1 MDQDTTPITV
11 GTAGHIDHGKTQLVE
26 QLTGMRAD
34 RPYERERGMTIDIG
48 YAEMAAPGGR
58 RVGFVDLPGH
68 GRPGHERFIRN
79 MVAGATGIDL
89 ALLVVAA
96 DDGVMPQTREHTEIL
111 DLLGVC
117 RGLAVL
123 NKIDLVDE
131 EMRELALEELQEFLA
146 STSLR
151 DAPVVACSALT
162 GEGVDEV
169 RRQLL
174 DLVGQAGA
182 TKDPGA
188 FFLGVQRT
196 FAATGFGCIVTGVPS
211 AGHVAV
217 GDELELLPARRR
229 ARVRAIEIYHE
240 SAPRARAGHRTALN
254 LAGVPHDEVTR
265 GMVVAAPGIYGSSRH
280 LAVELRMLPTS
291 RRPLKHAGGGR
302 FLTGTLEEMAS
313 VYLLAGDALKPG
325 DKALVE
331 VRTVKPVTV
340 RDGMAFILRS
350 DNAKETLGGGRIVAH
365 RDAPIG
371 RRNRGLHNWL
381 ATWAA
386 ALDDPGERVRALLDR
401 DGPAAP
407 AALAT
412 RCQLARDATAALLE
426 RLREAGELELLR
438 GGAYVRAAQ
447 AADAVAAVRS
457 ALEEMHRKRPLVAAL
472 PVAEVRDHAGLT
484 EQLMLAAVERLGKE
498 VVAEGR
504 RLRLTSHEVRLDPAL
519 TQAADQL
526 MGCLADARFAPPE
539 RDKLATAAGLDAP
552 SLKGA
557 LTYLGDQGSVREVAP
572 GLLYTKE
579 VLDEGL
585 RLLKAVA
592 AKRGSFE
599 PVDAKAALGGISRKW
614 LIPLLEYYDRIGATR
629 RDGNA
634 RLLTRRGEAMAQ
646 GGIDV
651 T

>member
-1 MDQDTTPITV
+1 MDQDTTPITI

-48 YAEMAAPGGR
+48 YAEMAAPDGR
-58 RVGFVDLPGH
+58 RIGFVDL
-68 GRPGHERFIRN
+68 PGHERFIRN

-111 DLLGVC
+111 ELLGVC

-123 NKIDLVDE
+123 NKVDLVDE

-162 GEGVDEV
+162 GEGVKEV
-169 RRQLL
+169 RRHLL
-174 DLVGQAGA
+174 DLVGGA
-182 TKDPGA
+182 AATEDPGA

-196 FAATGFGCIVTGVPS
+196 FAATGFGCIATGVPS
-211 AGHVAV
+211 AGQVTV

-229 ARVRAIEIYHE
+229 ARVRAIEIYHA

-254 LAGVPHDEVTR
+254 LAGVPHDQVAR
-265 GMVVAAPGIYGSSRH
+265 GMVVAAPGVYRSSRYV
-280 LAVELRMLPTS
+280 AVELRMLPTA
-291 RRPLKHAGGGR
+291 RRPLKHAAGVR

-313 VYLLAGDALKPG
+313 VYLLEGDALVPG
-325 DKALVE
+325 EQAIVE
-331 VRTVKPVTV
+331 IRTAAPVTV

-350 DNAKETLGGGRIVAH
+350 DNAQETLGGGRIVAQ
-365 RDAPIG
+365 RDGPIG
-371 RRNRGLHNWL
+371 RRNRALHGWL
-381 ATWAA
+381 GAWAA
-386 ALDDPGERVRALLDR
+386 ALDDPDERVRTLLER
-401 DGPAAP
+401 DGPAT
-407 AALAT
+407 AAELAA
-412 RCQLARDATAALLE
+412 RCQLARDAAAELLE

-438 GGAYVRAAQ
+438 GGAYVRGTQ
-447 AADAVAAVRS
+447 AAEAAEAVRA
-457 ALEEMHRKRPLVAAL
+457 ALKEMHRSRPLVAAL
-472 PVAEVRDHAGLT
+472 PVAEVRDQAGLT
-484 EQLMLAAVERLGKE
+484 EQLMRAAVERLGDE

-504 RLRLTSHEVRLDPAL
+504 QLRLASHEVRLDPAL
-519 TQAADQL
+519 THASDQL
-526 MGCLADARFAPPE
+526 MSCLADARFAPPE
-539 RDKLATAAGLDAP
+539 RAKLATAAGLDARA
-552 SLKGA
+552 LQGA
-557 LTYLGDQGSVREVAP
+557 LTYLGDQGAVREVAP
-572 GLLYTKE
+572 GLLYRKDM
-579 VLDEGL
+579 LDEGL
-585 RLLKAVA
+585 RLLQAVA
-592 AKRGSFE
+592 AERGSFE
-599 PVDAKAALGGISRKW
+599 PVDAKAVLGGISRKW

-634 RLLTRRGEAMAQ
+634 RRLTRRGEAMVR
-646 GGIDV
+646 GGIDA

>member
-48 YAEMAAPGGR
+48 YAEMAAPDGR
-58 RVGFVDLPGH
+58 RVGFVDL
-68 GRPGHERFIRN
+68 PGHERFIRN

-96 DDGVMPQTREHTEIL
+96 DDGVMPQTREHAEIL
-111 DLLGVC
+111 DLLGVR

-131 EMRELALEELQEFLA
+131 EMRELALDELQEFLEA
-146 STSLR
+146 TSLR
-151 DAPVVACSALT
+151 GAPVVACSAIT
-162 GEGVDEV
+162 GEGMDEV

-174 DLVGQAGA
+174 GLVGQAGA
-182 TKDPGA
+182 TEDPGA

-196 FAATGFGCIVTGVPS
+196 FAATGFGCIATGVPS

-217 GDELELLPARRR
+217 GDDLELLPARKR

-240 SAPRARAGHRTALN
+240 SAPSARAGHRTALN
-254 LAGVPHDEVTR
+254 LAGVPHDEVER

-280 LAVELRMLPTS
+280 LAVALRMLPTA
-291 RRPLKHAGGGR
+291 RRPLKHAGSVR

-325 DKALVE
+325 AEALVE
-331 VRTVKPVTV
+331 VRTVQPVTV

-350 DNAKETLGGGRIVAH
+350 DNAKETLGGGRIVAQ

-371 RRNRGLHNWL
+371 RRNRALHEWL

-386 ALDDPGERVRALLDR
+386 ALDDPEERVRTLLDR

-412 RCQLARDATAALLE
+412 RCQLARHPTEALLE
-426 RLREAGELELLR
+426 RLRTAGELEQLP

-447 AADAVAAVRS
+447 AADAVAAVRA
-457 ALEEMHRKRPLVAAL
+457 ALEEMHRERPLLATL
-472 PVAEVRDHAGLT
+472 PVAEVRDRAGLT
-484 EQLMLAAVERLGKE
+484 EQLTAAAVERLGE
-498 VVAEGR
+498 DVVAEGR
-504 RLRLTSHEVRLDPAL
+504 QLRLASHEVRLDPAL

-526 MGCLADARFAPPE
+526 MSCLANARFAPPG
-539 RDKLATAAGLDAP
+539 RDKLTTATGLDAS
-552 SLKGA
+552 SLQGA

-572 GLLYTKE
+572 GVLYGKE
-579 VLDEGL
+579 TLDEGL

-592 AKRGSFE
+592 AERGSFE
-599 PVDAKAALGGISRKW
+599 PVDAKAAFGGISRKW

-634 RLLTRRGEAMAQ
+634 RQFTRRGEAMAQ
-646 GGIDV
+646 GGIDA